1 MRKRFLLGLLVGAMV
16 LVACAP
22 RTSTSRM
29 PIATTT
35 LPPATKITLT
45 FTPNPT
51 PESYVIVDITMNVRS
66 GPGTEF
72 DVIGQ
77 VEAQMKYF
85 VIGKHVDWW
94 LIDLG
99 NHQSGW
105 IYAPVSV
112 TRFVGNVAAVPEIA
126 SPSTPTPIRIAAC
139 TPANTT
145 ETPAEGME
153 KARSA
158 LVRVFEH
165 LNHQEYEK
173 AAPLYGGE
181 YQGLRE
187 WNPLIDP
194 QDHAALLKSGCEIN
208 GLQCLQIK
216 RIVDEKVVS
225 LAEYHF
231 KVEFVNENGSLF
243 VLGPC
248 CGGNATDMPPRSQF
262 DYRVIRNCE
271 GKFLVL
277 ELPVGVP

>member
-1 MRKRFLLGLLVGAMV
+1 
-16 LVACAP
+16 
-22 RTSTSRM
+22 
-29 PIATTT
+29 
-35 LPPATKITLT
+35 
-45 FTPNPT
+45 
-51 PESYVIVDITMNVRS
+51 MNVRG

-77 VEAQMKYF
+77 IESQKKYS

-99 NHQSGW
+99 NHESGW

-112 TRFVGNVAAVPEIA
+112 TLFVGNEAAVSEIT
-126 SPSTPTPIRIAAC
+126 SPSTPTPIIIAAC

-158 LVRVFEH
+158 LVRFFEH

-173 AAPLYGGE
+173 AAMLYGGE

-187 WNPLIDP
+187 WNPLIEP
-194 QDHAALLKSGCEIN
+194 QDHAALLKNGCEIN
-208 GLQCLQIK
+208 GLQCLQLK
-216 RIVDEKVVS
+216 RIVTEKEVS

-231 KVEFVNENGSLF
+231 RVEFVNENGSLF

-262 DYRVIRNCE
+262 DFRVIRNCE
-271 GKFLVL
+271 GKFLIL